1 MLKCLNDVMQ
11 KVVLNKKKCIEI
23 GNVINTLKF
32 RQTFLERDFLK
43 FDDTIEN
50 KMRLYFFSVAI
61 CHQTYSLADV
71 KRNLFGWDY
80 LEFVF
85 MKIQKDNPEL
95 IDPEFLS
102 NCSVKELKERLAD
115 VFAKNHS
122 ENICTLDRLEER
134 VEQMIEIGKLANK
147 HFNNS
152 IFDLL
157 GQSKGFLLNEDNTGF
172 YEFLPTLK
180 VFSDP
185 QRKKISFLLKLLIDA
200 GLIKIKDPENL
211 IPIMDYHMQRVLLRM
226 GCVEVIDEQLKNDL
240 KARKT
245 LNSDKE
251 IREACIEAMRI
262 ISRVS
267 GFDVLKMNDLFWPLG
282 RSCCNEITLCRTGK
296 CEKSP
301 CSLLSTIEFNK
312 HNSCFFEDVCLAGF
326 DDEYL
331 KYWQPVVE
339 THFY

>member
-1 MLKCLNDVMQ
+1 M
-11 KVVLNKKKCIEI
+11 KVNKTKSLEI
-23 GNVINTLKF
+23 AEIIKNLQF
-32 RQTFLERDFLK
+32 RTGFLERDFLK

-50 KMRLYFFSVAI
+50 RMRLYFFSVAI
-61 CHQTYSLADV
+61 CHQTYNLADV
-71 KRNLFGWDY
+71 KKKLFGWDY

-85 MKIQKDNPEL
+85 MKIQKYNPEL
-95 IDPEFLS
+95 SDPEFLS
-102 NCSVKELKERLAD
+102 NCSLEELKEKLAY

-122 ENICTLDRLEER
+122 ANICTLDSLEER
-134 VEQMIEIGKLANK
+134 AAQMIEIGKLANK
-147 HFNNS
+147 HFNNN
-152 IFDLL
+152 ITDLL
-157 GQSKGFLLNEDNTGF
+157 MQSNGFLYNDKKTGF
-172 YEFLPTLK
+172 YEFLSTLK

-200 GLIKIKDPENL
+200 GLIKINDPENL

-226 GCVEVIDEQLKNDL
+226 GCIEVVDEQLKNDL

-245 LNSDKE
+245 LNSDNE
-251 IREACIEAMRI
+251 IRKACIEAMRI
-262 ISRVS
+262 ISRIS
-267 GFDVLKMNDLFWPLG
+267 GYDVLKMNDLFWPLG
-282 RSCCNEITLCRTGK
+282 RSCCNETTLCRTGK

-301 CSLLSTIEFNK
+301 CSLLAAIEFEK
-312 HNSCFFEDVCLAGF
+312 HNSCIFENVCLAGS